1 MGLEKAIINNIIRN
15 NKIMSRRINV
25 AVVGYG
31 TVGRGTVNVLIDNKE
46 TIKRKTGIDINVKS
60 VCDLRINEIDD
71 EFLKQVPIKT
81 TNVEDILEDRDIDIV
96 VELIGGCTVAKD
108 IILKAFEKKKHVV
121 TANKALLAVKGE
133 EIFKKAEE
141 NGVILGFEGSVG
153 GGIPI
158 IRVLKEDLA
167 ANNVREIYGIING
180 TANFILST
188 MEAEGKE
195 FEEVL
200 KYAQELGYAEADPKF
215 DIEGID
221 TAHKIAILSSIAFNT
236 IVPFEDIFVE
246 GISNIKQIDIEFA
259 KQLNCKIKLLAIAK
273 KHENDIE
280 VRVHPTIIPERYILS
295 KVSKEFNA
303 IYIISDK
310 VDRTIHYG
318 RGAGGLATGSAV
330 SGDIISIARDMVA
343 CCKKRVPTL
352 GYICDYNKHFKI
364 RDINEIVSSYYLRFS
379 AIDKP
384 GVLSKIAGILGKYNI
399 SIKSA
404 IQPGDRAPNDIV
416 PLVFMTHS
424 TKGKNIND
432 AVAEIDALEYVK
444 SKTVVLRVEGS
455 D

>member
-1 MGLEKAIINNIIRN
+1 MGLEKAVINNLRN
-15 NKIMSRRINV
+15 NKIINRKINV
-25 AVVGYG
+25 GVIGYG
-31 TVGRGTVNVLIDNKE
+31 TVGKGAVNVLIDNRE

-60 VCDLRINEIDD
+60 ICDLRINEIED
-71 EFLKQVPIKT
+71 EFLKQISVKT
-81 TNVEDILEDRDIDIV
+81 TNVEDILKDKDIDIV
-96 VELIGGCTVAKD
+96 VELIGGYTVAKD
-108 IILKAFEKKKHVV
+108 IILRAFENKKHVV
-121 TANKALLAVKGE
+121 TANKALLAVYGE

-141 NGVILGFEGSVG
+141 KGVTLGFEGSVG

-158 IRVLKEDLA
+158 VRVLKEDLA
-167 ANNVREIYGIING
+167 ANNIKEIYGIING

-188 MEAEGKE
+188 MESEGEE
-195 FEEVL
+195 FDDAL

-236 IVPFEDIFVE
+236 IVPYEDIFVE

-273 KHENDIE
+273 RHEDDIE

-318 RGAGGLATGSAV
+318 RGAGGLPTGSAV
-330 SGDIISIARDMVA
+330 AGDIISIARDITS
-343 CCKKRVPTL
+343 CFKKRVPTL
-352 GYICDYNKHFKI
+352 GYVCDYSKRFKV

-384 GVLSKIAGILGKYNI
+384 GVLSKIAGVLGKYNI

-404 IQPGDRAPNDIV
+404 IQPGDTIPNNIV
-416 PLVFMTHS
+416 PLVFMTHA
-424 TKGKNIND
+424 TKGKNISD
-432 AVAEIDALEYVK
+432 AVAEIDAMEEIK